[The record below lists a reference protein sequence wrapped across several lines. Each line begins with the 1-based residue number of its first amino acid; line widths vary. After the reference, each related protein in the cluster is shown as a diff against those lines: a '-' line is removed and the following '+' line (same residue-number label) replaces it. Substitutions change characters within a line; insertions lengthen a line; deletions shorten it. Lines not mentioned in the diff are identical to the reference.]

1 MSTSGPYV
9 NCIAVNPIINL
20 VPNDDIPIIN
30 TTTNKL
36 PRINI
41 SVQNVCSLN
50 VSKPSHKTHS
60 KIIAVTKS
68 DSDIIFLCDTRLN
81 SNRQIAGVNDIVKK
95 FKFLG
100 FTLHHNS
107 TLNSRGVAI
116 LISNKLAHTIEDIFM
131 DEECNILMLKIKV
144 GNVTVTLGSVYG
156 PNHDDE
162 NFFKIL
168 NDRIELL
175 NSDFV
180 ITGGDWNTTYD
191 SRNSRANIDTLNTVG
206 IPSTHRSIWLN
217 QLCTNQGLKDP
228 YRYFYPE
235 TNEYTYVP
243 FAAGATNRSRLDYFL
258 ISDNLLEQCVNCR
271 IPHNLSTTLF
281 DHKQVTLCFKR
292 NNPYKKQTINDAILK
307 DSDLL
312 EIVNITAV
320 DCYVNHVTPSVLV
333 SDIEIDNM
341 KLIIG
346 RVCNLYR
353 ELVADRLL
361 TAESGY
367 DPEVGDRIMATK
379 NAIKNN
385 MELLPTLETLQT
397 YSLSCSSDT
406 FLEILI
412 MSVKNSSLAHQH
424 DFFKI
429 KNAKKNNARKQIE
442 AA

>member
-1 MSTSGPYV
+1 MFQLNPAAVSNITNLDPNNATPIV
-9 NCIAVNPIINL
+9 NNQNR
-20 VPNDDIPIIN
+20 
-30 TTTNKL
+30 KL

-41 SVQNVCSLN
+41 SVQNVCSLK

-81 SNRQIAGVNDIVKK
+81 SNKQIAGVNDITKK

-100 FTLHHNS
+100 YTLYHNS
-107 TLNSRGVAI
+107 TTNSRGVAI
-116 LISNKLAHTIEDIFM
+116 LFSNKLVYTIEDIFK
-131 DEECNILMLKIKV
+131 DEECNIFVLKVKV

-162 NFFKIL
+162 NFFKLI
-168 NDRIELL
+168 NDKIEIL

-180 ITGGDWNTTYD
+180 IIGGDWNTTYD
-191 SRNSRANIDTLNTVG
+191 SRNCRANIDTSNTAS
-206 IPSTHRSIWLN
+206 ILSSRRSTWLN

-228 YRYFYPE
+228 YRHFYPE

-243 FAAGATNRSRLDYFL
+243 FTVGATNRSRLDYFL
-258 ISDNLLEQCVNCR
+258 ISDSLLEQCVNCR

-292 NNPYKKQTINDAILK
+292 NNPYKKQTIDDAILK

-312 EIVNITAV
+312 EIVNITSV
-320 DCYVNHVTPSVLV
+320 ECYVNHIIPSALV
-333 SDIEIDNM
+333 CDIEINDKKM
-341 KLIIG
+341 AIG
-346 RVCNLYR
+346 RVCSLYK
-353 ELVADRLL
+353 ELVSDRLL
-361 TAESGY
+361 TAETGY
-367 DPEVGDRIMATK
+367 NPEIADRILATK
-379 NAIKNN
+379 NALKNN
-385 MELLPTLETLQT
+385 MELLPNLETLQT
-397 YSLSCSSDT
+397 YNMSCSSDT

-424 DFFKI
+424 DFLRSKTQKKQCLKI
-429 KNAKKNNARKQIE
+429 N
-442 AA
+442 